1 MTNPHMND
9 SVYMAEALS
18 LARRGIYTVT
28 PNPAVGCVLVRDG
41 QVIGRGW
48 HQRAGDHHAE
58 INAMRDA
65 CSQAGLAPD
74 SLSARA
80 AACRGAT
87 CYVTL
92 EPCSHTGRTGPCAQA
107 IIDAGIARVV
117 YAMEDPNPQVAG
129 RGLELIAEAGIP
141 VAGPVLE
148 DEALALNRGFV
159 RRMTRRRPFI
169 RCKMAMSLDGRT
181 AMASGESQWI
191 TARRARE
198 DVQRLRAASCAILS
212 GVDTVLLD
220 KASLTVRRED
230 WLEAPAEGDIRQP
243 LRVILDSTGRLTPD
257 ATLVQITS
265 PILLIHTEE
274 VDPAGWPDHVEHLVL
289 PAREGRVSP
298 LAVVQE
304 LAKREINEVLVEAGA
319 KVAGSFLRL
328 GLLDELVIYMSPKL
342 LGNKARGLFE
352 LPIDAMAGQLPLD
365 IKDMRAIGQDWRIT
379 AVPDFDS

>member
-1 MTNPHMND
+1 MND

-41 QVIGRGW
+41 VVIGRGW
-48 HQRAGDHHAE
+48 HKQAGGHHAE

-65 CSQAGLAPD
+65 CEQAGLDPNDAQ
-74 SLSARA
+74 ARNQ
-80 AACRGAT
+80 ACAGAD

-92 EPCSHTGRTGPCAQA
+92 EPCSHTGRTGPCAA
-107 IIDAGIARVV
+107 ALIEAGIARLV

-129 RGLELIAEAGIP
+129 RGLEMLEDAGIA

-159 RRMTRRRPFI
+159 RRMSRGRPWM
-169 RCKMAMSLDGRT
+169 RCKLAMSLDGRT
-181 AMASGESQWI
+181 AMESGESHWV

-198 DVQRLRAASCAILS
+198 DVQRLRAASCAIVS

-230 WLEAPAEGDIRQP
+230 WLEAPEGEEIRQP
-243 LRVILDSTGRLTPD
+243 LRVVLDSTGRLTAD
-257 ATLVQITS
+257 APLVQLPF

-274 VDPAGWPDHVEHLVL
+274 VDASGWPDHVEHLVV
-289 PAREGRVSP
+289 PARDGRVSP

-304 LAKREINEVLVEAGA
+304 LAKRGINEVLVEAGA

-328 GLLDELVIYMSPKL
+328 GLLDELIIYMAPKL
-342 LGNKARGLFE
+342 LGNKARGLFD
-352 LPIDAMAGQLPLD
+352 LPIDAMAGQLPLE
-365 IKDMRAIGQDWRIT
+365 IKDMRAVGQDWRIT